1 MDVRLQYLIIY
12 HALEANFIF
21 GDIQDKKSIQKV
33 IQNEKFDAIFHLA
46 GQVAMTSSIE
56 NPHKDFEINA
66 LGTINVLEAVR
77 KFSPKTAVF
86 FLAQIKSMV
95 I

>member
-12 HALEANFIF
+12 HALEANFTF

-46 GQVAMTSSIE
+46 GQVAMTSAIE
-56 NPHKDFEINA
+56 NPYKDFEINA

-77 KFSPKTAVF
+77 KSSPKTAVF

>member
-56 NPHKDFEINA
+56 NPYKDFEINA

-77 KFSPKTAVF
+77 KSSPKTAVF

>member
-21 GDIQDKKSIQKV
+21 RDIQDKKSIQKV
-33 IQNEKFDAIFHLA
+33 IQNEKFDTIFHLA
-46 GQVAMTSSIE
+46 GQVAMTSAIE
-56 NPHKDFEINA
+56 NPYKDFEINA

-86 FLAQIKSMV
+86 F
-95 I
+95 

>member
-1 MDVRLQYLIIY
+1 
-12 HALEANFIF
+12 
-21 GDIQDKKSIQKV
+21 
-33 IQNEKFDAIFHLA
+33 
-46 GQVAMTSSIE
+46 MTSSIE
-56 NPHKDFEINA
+56 NPYKDFEINA

-77 KFSPKTAVF
+77 KSSPKTAVF

>member
-1 MDVRLQYLIIY
+1 MTY

-46 GQVAMTSSIE
+46 GQVAMTSAIE
-56 NPHKDFEINA
+56 NPYKDFEINA

>member
-1 MDVRLQYLIIY
+1 M
-12 HALEANFIF
+12 EANFIF

-56 NPHKDFEINA
+56 NPYKDFEINA

>member
-1 MDVRLQYLIIY
+1 MITY

-56 NPHKDFEINA
+56 NPYKDFEINA

>member
-1 MDVRLQYLIIY
+1 
-12 HALEANFIF
+12 
-21 GDIQDKKSIQKV
+21 
-33 IQNEKFDAIFHLA
+33 
-46 GQVAMTSSIE
+46 MTSSIE
-56 NPHKDFEINA
+56 NPYKDFEINA

-86 FLAQIKSMV
+86 FIAQIKSMV

>member
-1 MDVRLQYLIIY
+1 
-12 HALEANFIF
+12 LEANFIF

-56 NPHKDFEINA
+56 NPYKDFEINA

>member
-56 NPHKDFEINA
+56 NPYKDFEINA

>member
-1 MDVRLQYLIIY
+1 
-12 HALEANFIF
+12 
-21 GDIQDKKSIQKV
+21 
-33 IQNEKFDAIFHLA
+33 
-46 GQVAMTSSIE
+46 MTSSIE
-56 NPHKDFEINA
+56 NPYKDFEINA

-95 I
+95 IQSNMNIQKMKADISAHNFQMVLMKQSHQIFVRLMVVQKGQQINI

>member
-1 MDVRLQYLIIY
+1 
-12 HALEANFIF
+12 
-21 GDIQDKKSIQKV
+21 
-33 IQNEKFDAIFHLA
+33 
-46 GQVAMTSSIE
+46 MTSSIE
-56 NPHKDFEINA
+56 NPYKDFEINA
-66 LGTINVLEAVR
+66 LGAINVLEAVR

>member
-1 MDVRLQYLIIY
+1 
-12 HALEANFIF
+12 
-21 GDIQDKKSIQKV
+21 
-33 IQNEKFDAIFHLA
+33 
-46 GQVAMTSSIE
+46 MTSSIE
-56 NPHKDFEINA
+56 NPYKDFEINA

-95 I
+95 IQSNTNIQKMKADISAHNFQMVLMK